1 MKRDILP
8 DAGVGA
14 ASGKPKP
21 LEKLPSNLSEK
32 TSHSVMKLHLPSG
45 LRKALLACL
54 AAIAAPLSTTLA
66 SATLDSKAIDELER
80 STPVVK
86 EDAGGG

>member
-1 MKRDILP
+1 
-8 DAGVGA
+8 
-14 ASGKPKP
+14 
-21 LEKLPSNLSEK
+21 
-32 TSHSVMKLHLPSG
+32 MKLHLPSG